1 MLVTPIILAAG
12 HSRRM
17 GRPKPLLDLHGE
29 LCIARALRACAE
41 GGASTPVVVL
51 GYEAEAVR
59 LVLPPE
65 VRTCMNP
72 EFASTG
78 PAASLQRGLDL
89 LPDECDAFLLFPVDF
104 PLVTGKDVAAL
115 LTRWETV
122 REHKRI
128 VVPSH
133 LMRRGHPALFA
144 RSLQPE
150 FRDLDGNAPLHQ
162 VLRAHKDDVEYV
174 IMEQP
179 WVLEN
184 MDTPEDYQ
192 RCLQILTEK
201 AP

>member
-1 MLVTPIILAAG
+1 
-12 HSRRM
+12 M
-17 GRPKPLLDLHGE
+17 GRPKPLLDLLGE
-29 LCIARALRACAE
+29 SCIARVLRACTE
-41 GGASTPVVVL
+41 GGTDTPVVVL
-51 GYEAEAVR
+51 GHEAETVR
-59 LVLPPE
+59 KILPPE
-65 VRTCMNP
+65 IRICVNS

-89 LPDECDAFLLFPVDF
+89 LPDRSDAFLLYPVDF
-104 PLVTGKDVAAL
+104 ALVTGDDVSAIL
-115 LTRWETV
+115 ERWQAV

-150 FRDLDGNAPLHQ
+150 FHQLAGDAPLHQ
-162 VLRAHKDDVEYV
+162 ILRAHEEEVDYV
-174 IMEQP
+174 VREQP

-192 RCLQILTEK
+192 RCLQILAEQES
-201 AP
+201 